1 MYCTL
6 ASDMVSQPRKRLAAR
21 TPAKPAGRAPAGHAW
36 LCCSLPGYSMFPY
49 AGTLP
54 CRTAAARARSPHP
67 GPRSALAQCA
77 RFRNGHPNGL
87 RSKPRLRF
95 SLSKQKFQQGLQRK
109 NTPTF
114 QKKPRTRTKHLSN
127 TFKFGA
133 VAEGVEHLRRKPADS
148 VMLACTRLQGLQSAT
163 SVPLD

>member
-95 SLSKQKFQQGLQRK
+95 SLSKQKFQQGLQGK
-109 NTPTF
+109 IPQGFKETTNT
-114 QKKPRTRTKHLSN
+114 N
-127 TFKFGA
+127 TNLINTLEFWG
-133 VAEGVEHLRRKPADS
+133 GSGGREHLRRKPADS